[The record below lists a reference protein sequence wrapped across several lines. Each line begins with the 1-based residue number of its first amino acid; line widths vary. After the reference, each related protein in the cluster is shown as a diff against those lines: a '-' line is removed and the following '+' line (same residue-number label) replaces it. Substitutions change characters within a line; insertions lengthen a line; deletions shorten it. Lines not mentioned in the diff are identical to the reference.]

1 MEELNK
7 ILQELDISKVRLAKY
22 LGVSRQ
28 MVYNYLDSDNLEKMP
43 ADKKMKLFDLLNIE
57 NLKDLKKLK
66 IDAEYSM
73 EIESKLNQGVK
84 RVSNENTQVDFNGL
98 NKNDT
103 EILTNIFN
111 YIKDKLMDDKTD
123 TSANIFKYLYHF
135 LQSMDNAKE
144 LKYIL
149 GYISK
154 STGFTDPNKFVF
166 NEEQQFIF
174 EGIMYSA
181 MTLYTNGGA
190 SRSKVAESHRRWVAE
205 IEAKKEEKL
214 SRTQQLNSAKV
225 QALKELGYSEINET
239 NAGEVL
245 EKIAEIQSRNVV

>member
-7 ILQELDISKVRLAKY
+7 VLQELDISKVRLAKF

-43 ADKKMKLFDLLNIE
+43 TDKKLKLFDLLNIE
-57 NLKDLKKLK
+57 DLNDLKKLK

-73 EIESKLNQGVK
+73 EIDSKLNQGVK
-84 RVSNENTQVDFNGL
+84 RVSNENTTVDLKGL
-98 NKNDT
+98 NKNDA
-103 EILTNIFN
+103 EILNNIFN

-123 TSANIFKYLYHF
+123 TSSNIFKYLYHF

-149 GYISK
+149 GYVSK

-166 NEEQQFIF
+166 NEDQQFIF

-190 SRSKVAESHRRWVAE
+190 SKSKVAESHRRWVSE